1 MENIKSDYLQMYEI
15 YKALNEHIL
24 PHIKKVKIFNAYQ
37 INKFFDIGNTITNKL
52 EKDALS
58 VYEKLPKET
67 KCDLKNR
74 YEQNNDVLNNYY
86 CHMWRMCKPISYI
99 DRCINYL
106 YYSGLVNICLLNTN
120 FIFGDG
126 LKMKVIKYDLLPNGY
141 KKLNDILFYHINGTQ
156 YLYEYEIEYII
167 SAIRHIF
174 ATLNSNA
181 LKCCDYTNE
190 IQKYKIIED
199 YFNAPISINED
210 CSMTDNDIILL
221 KEHNAW
227 KAERIKYLQR
237 LFYLNDETF
246 QYYKM
251 FPYDEDFPC
260 YEAFFVR
267 NKMMYNEDY

>member
-1 MENIKSDYLQMYEI
+1 MENIENDYLQMYEI

-24 PHIKKVKIFNAYQ
+24 PHIKIKKFNANQ

-58 VYEKLPKET
+58 VYEKLHKET
-67 KCDLKNR
+67 KCNLKNR
-74 YEQNNDVLNNYY
+74 YEQNNAVLNNYY
-86 CHMWRMCKPISYI
+86 WRRGKLISYI
-99 DRCINYL
+99 DRCIDYL
-106 YYSGLVNICLLNTN
+106 YCSGLVNKCLLNTN

-126 LKMKVIKYDLLPNGY
+126 LKMTVIKYDLLPNGY

-181 LKCCDYTNE
+181 LKCCYYANE
-190 IQKYKIIED
+190 IQKHKIIED

-227 KAERIKYLQR
+227 KAERVKYLQR
-237 LFYLNDETF
+237 IFYLNGETF
-246 QYYKM
+246 QYYKK
-251 FPYDEDFPC
+251 FTYDEDFPY
-260 YEAFFVR
+260 YESYFVR
-267 NKMMYNEDY
+267 NKMMYSDKY